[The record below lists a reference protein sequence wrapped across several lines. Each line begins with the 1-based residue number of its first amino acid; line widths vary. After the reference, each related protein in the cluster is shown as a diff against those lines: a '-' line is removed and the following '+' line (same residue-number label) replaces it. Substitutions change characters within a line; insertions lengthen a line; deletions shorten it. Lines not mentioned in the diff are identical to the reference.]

1 MYASFVIGIL
11 FAALVNAGPQF
22 PGPPPNWD
30 GVPPGFASVLSPD
43 VILQLKDVYK
53 NQQLS
58 MPEKKE
64 QFDEIMD
71 SVDPATLAK
80 LPMPPFLNQ
89 LPEDVQEKLK
99 AIHSDTEMK
108 WSERAPKF
116 MQIMESLPEG
126 MKPHFGRPPPPPA
139 STGTGEGSGGSGG
152 AGSGSS
158 DE

>member
-1 MYASFVIGIL
+1 MYASCVIGIL
-11 FAALVNAGPQF
+11 FAVLVNAEPQLP

-30 GVPPGFASVLSPD
+30 GVPPGFADVLPSD
-43 VILQLKDVYK
+43 VIQQLKDGYRE
-53 NQQLS
+53 QQLA
-58 MPEKKE
+58 MREK
-64 QFDEIMD
+64 FDEIMD

-80 LPMPPFLNQ
+80 LPMPPFLSM

-126 MKPHFGRPPPPPA
+126 LKPHFGPPPPPP
-139 STGTGEGSGGSGG
+139 SSGGTSGGSGG
-152 AGSGSS
+152 GASGGSGGGSN
-158 DE
+158 EE